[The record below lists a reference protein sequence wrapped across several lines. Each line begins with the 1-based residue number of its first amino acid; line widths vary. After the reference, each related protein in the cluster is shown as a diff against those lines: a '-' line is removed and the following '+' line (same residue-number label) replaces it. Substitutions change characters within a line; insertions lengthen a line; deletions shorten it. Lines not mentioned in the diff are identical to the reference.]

1 MSIPFLYYND
11 LNDSSD
17 DDTRQIEDSS
27 EDFVGPTSNETEP
40 IIHQTYNEL
49 KKEIVT
55 LKSRLLEF
63 TNLQI
68 KIINQDESLLNKDC
82 ELNLLEKE
90 LLREEQKV
98 FTFKWDHQTNH

>member
-27 EDFVGPTSNETEP
+27 EDFVGPTSNETKP

-55 LKSRLLEF
+55 LKNDYL
-63 TNLQI
+63 
-68 KIINQDESLLNKDC
+68 SLLTYK
-82 ELNLLEKE
+82 
-90 LLREEQKV
+90 LRSSVKM
-98 FTFKWDHQTNH
+98 NHCLIRTAN